1 MNYFDRT
8 IKPSDITSEFD
19 STEVTMRFDGDDY
32 QPPRDNPRLTKQYM
46 RVFEYMKDA
55 QWRTLRDIADTT
67 GDPEA
72 SVSAQLRH
80 MRKERFGGHRV
91 EKEYSANGLYYY
103 QLIVKQPDEQ
113 LSFTLD
119 SHTPSN

>member
-1 MNYFDRT
+1 MTND
-8 IKPSDITSEFD
+8 P
-19 STEVTMRFDGDDY
+19 MRFDGDDY
-32 QPPRDNPRLTKQYM
+32 QPPRDTPRLTKQYV

-80 MRKERFGGHRV
+80 MRKARFGSHTI
-91 EKEYSANGLYYY
+91 EKDYSANGLYYY
-103 QLIVKQPDEQ
+103 RLIVRIPEPVQQEME
-113 LSFTLD
+113 L
-119 SHTPSN
+119 

>member
-1 MNYFDRT
+1 MTN
-8 IKPSDITSEFD
+8 EL
-19 STEVTMRFDGDDY
+19 RFDGDDY

-72 SVSAQLRH
+72 SVSAQHRH

-119 SHTPSN
+119 TSTPSN